1 MPDIHVLPSHVAD
14 LIAAGEVVER
24 FPSER
29 AVRRGP
35 LLILILGGSE
45 FRLRKF
51 SACGC
56 EFTPD
61 SRRGGPLPHK
71 EERYA

>member
-1 MPDIHVLPSHVAD
+1 MAEIRVLDSHVAD
-14 LIAAGEVVER
+14 LIAAGEVVELA
-24 FPSER
+24 PAS
-29 AVRRGP
+29 RRLAGDP
-35 LLILILGGSE
+35 VNIFILGGSE

-61 SRRGGPLPHK
+61 SRRAGRSTREVP
-71 EERYA
+71 R

>member
-1 MPDIHVLPSHVAD
+1 MPDIHVLPSHVAE
-14 LIAAGEVVER
+14 LISAGEVVER

-61 SRRGGPLPHK
+61 SQRGGPLPHK
-71 EERYA
+71 EEQYA

>member
-1 MPDIHVLPSHVAD
+1 MAEIRVLDPHVAD

-24 FPSER
+24 TP
-29 AVRRGP
+29 AGQGP
-35 LLILILGGSE
+35 AGDPQGISILGGSE

-56 EFTPD
+56 EFTAQK
-61 SRRGGPLPHK
+61 RRPTVWGPVGP
-71 EERYA
+71 AGN

>member
-1 MPDIHVLPSHVAD
+1 MPDIHVLPSHVAE
-14 LIAAGEVVER
+14 LISAGEVVER

-71 EERYA
+71 EEQYA

>member
-1 MPDIHVLPSHVAD
+1 MPDIKVLDPHVAD
-14 LIAAGEVVER
+14 LIAAGKVVER
-24 FPSER
+24 SPANVPF
-29 AVRRGP
+29 AGGP
-35 LLILILGGSE
+35 FELKILGGNE

-61 SRRGGPLPHK
+61 SRRRAAPPQ
-71 EERYA
+71 EVAYA